1 MILKRSQL
9 TDQVFNIL
17 NDRIVSGEYKIGEA
31 LPSQDK
37 LATEIGV
44 SRNTI
49 REAIERLSTFGVL
62 LPKQGVGT
70 IVQSRTG
77 EFTVMDAFERMNVS
91 HSDIFN
97 IIEIRLA
104 NERTIVRLAAIKA
117 EKDHLDR
124 LRQNLAEQK
133 NAIALNERSHFAEL
147 DVIFHLLL
155 ADASGNRLFA
165 VVQTANLKLFRKFVT
180 GAMTIPSLMEKAYT
194 RHLEIFEAIVH
205 RNANLAEQI
214 MLEHLFGVIE
224 QCLSGDDRVKL
235 LQETLV
241 TQ

>member
-1 MILKRSQL
+1 MVLERSQL

-17 NDRIVSGEYKIGEA
+17 NDRIVSGEYKVGEA

-49 REAIERLSTFGVL
+49 REAINRLSTFGVL
-62 LPKQGVGT
+62 SPKQGVGT
-70 IVQSRTG
+70 IVQSKTG
-77 EFTVMDAFERMNVS
+77 EFTVIDAFERMNVS
-91 HSDIFN
+91 ESDIFN

-104 NERTIVRLAAIKA
+104 TERTIVRLAALKA

-124 LRQNLAEQK
+124 LRRNLAEQK
-133 NAIALNERSHFAEL
+133 NAIAAHNRSQFAEL
-147 DVIFHLLL
+147 DVNFHLLL
-155 ADASGNRLFA
+155 AEASGNRLF
-165 VVQTANLKLFRKFVT
+165 VGIQTANLKLFRKFVI
-180 GAMTIPSLMEKAYT
+180 GAMTVPSLMEKAYT
-194 RHLEIFEAIVH
+194 RHLEIFEAIIH
-205 RNANLAEQI
+205 RNAILSEQI

-224 QCLSGDDRVKL
+224 QCLPGDERVKF
-235 LQETLV
+235 LQETLM